1 MWVTGRAHLMHFK
14 LITVFALMMHKVF
27 YSVSRN
33 ESPPTQRILTSDCI
47 LSTRSSRQLWAS
59 LKLYTCTGA
68 AEMAQNKLLHVC
80 KESPEKLSLQC
91 NELEGRRTVSWLK
104 TDTDFISVSK
114 VQQKANW
121 RVAIFR
127 PVLVSSSSSSNLR
140 RTELQFCRTVELA
153 RCAHNCKQVCS
164 DICHRVLCLHGKG
177 WIGSNCKRRRSIW
190 VIGIAFHFLL
200 NHIQFRFQ

>member
-68 AEMAQNKLLHVC
+68 AEMAQNKLLHAC
-80 KESPEKLSLQC
+80 KESPKKLTLQC
-91 NELEGRRTVSWLK
+91 NELEGRYTASWLK
-104 TDTDFISVSK
+104 TDIDFISVSK

-121 RVAIFR
+121 RLAIFR
-127 PVLVSSSSSSNLR
+127 PALVSSSSSSRN
-140 RTELQFCRTVELA
+140 ELQFCITVELA
-153 RCAHNCKQVCS
+153 KHAHNYMQVLRWIAVTFAIEC
-164 DICHRVLCLHGKG
+164 CVYMGKE
-177 WIGSNCKRRRSIW
+177 GSNCKRRRSIW